1 MFDNDRFWLLP
12 LLISAV
18 LLAFAACGGGEEP
31 PEAFSPTV
39 EPAAAEAKEAT
50 ATETGD
56 VAARADVPQVAY
68 Q

>member
-31 PEAFSPTV
+31 PEALTSAV
-39 EPAAAEAKEAT
+39 EPAAEAKEAT
-50 ATETGD
+50 ATETGH
-56 VAARADVPQVAY
+56 VAASPGRPHVGY